1 MSLDARE
8 RSTDAGSPVELYEF
22 HRGIAAWRYTSAA
35 QSQVHMGFTYIPMPM
50 RRGSLERTAEL
61 GRAGLRVTL
70 PRDAEVA
77 NAFIV
82 APPAEVTLLTIY
94 RRHRDD
100 SETLAVWMGRVLNA
114 EWRGSEVELN
124 CEPAY
129 TSLQRTGLRRMYQ
142 RTCTHVLYGTDCKV
156 SSVAYRVT
164 GSVLA
169 VSGNTVSVAA
179 AASFSDGHFAW
190 GYATWA
196 SGLVT
201 EKRMITAHAGTTVTL
216 ASTPSGLAVGAPVM
230 LYPGCDHSL
239 ATCATKFAN
248 ADNFGG
254 FPFIPSKNPFG
265 SSPIY

>member
-1 MSLDARE
+1 MDARE

-124 CEPAY
+124 CEPSY

-156 SSVAYRVT
+156 SAVAYRISATV
-164 GSVLA
+164 SQI
-169 VSGNTVSVAA
+169 SGNEISVSA
-179 AASFSDGHFAW
+179 AASFADGHFAG
-190 GYATWA
+190 GYATWQ

-201 EKRMITAHAGTTVTL
+201 EKRMITAHQAEWLTLSAAPAGL
-216 ASTPSGLAVGAPVM
+216 FVGAPLM

-265 SSPIY
+265 PSPIY